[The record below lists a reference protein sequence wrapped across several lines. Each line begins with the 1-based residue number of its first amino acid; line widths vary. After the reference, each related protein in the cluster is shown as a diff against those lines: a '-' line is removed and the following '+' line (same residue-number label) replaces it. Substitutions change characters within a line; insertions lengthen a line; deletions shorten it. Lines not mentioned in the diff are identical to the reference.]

1 MARRFNS
8 CLELMRKIA
17 VRLNEIII
25 LCMIKKAACWGLP
38 IANTKYPNE
47 YPAETTYQHEED
59 TFKGYAAGT
68 GVPVSSPCTGYL
80 KGLLWEFYLVK
91 QGLEVIITGVY

>member
-8 CLELMRKIA
+8 CLELMGKIA
-17 VRLNEIII
+17 VRLNKIII
-25 LCMIKKAACWGLP
+25 LCTIKKAACCP

-68 GVPVSSPCTGYL
+68 GVPESSPCTGYL